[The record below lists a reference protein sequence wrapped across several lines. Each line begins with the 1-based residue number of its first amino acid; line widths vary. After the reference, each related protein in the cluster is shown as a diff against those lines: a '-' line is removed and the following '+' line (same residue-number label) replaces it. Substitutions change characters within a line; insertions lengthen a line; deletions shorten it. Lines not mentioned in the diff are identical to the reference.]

1 MVRPLLCTRTKAC
14 SNSSSMMVMLTNK
27 TAQMHLCKNLWKKL
41 QAPCHSKTP
50 PMNLLLLCQQH
61 SRKWMEVRL
70 SNHLLKPKRN
80 LLPLNLQP
88 PRKKLLKL
96 LLNRLKRTIQAS
108 KPNRTLP
115 RPNKNSQLSPLTRSK
130 KKLSL
135 AQKLQLLSNEKNYL
149 RADGIK
155 FKSFTL

>member
-1 MVRPLLCTRTKAC
+1 
-14 SNSSSMMVMLTNK
+14 
-27 TAQMHLCKNLWKKL
+27 
-41 QAPCHSKTP
+41 
-50 PMNLLLLCQQH
+50 
-61 SRKWMEVRL
+61 MEVRL

-80 LLPLNLQP
+80 LLLLNLQL
-88 PRKKLLKL
+88 PRKRLLKL
-96 LLNRLKRTIQAS
+96 LLNRRKRTIQAS
-108 KPNRTLP
+108 KPNRTLL

-130 KKLSL
+130 KKLSQ

>member
-80 LLPLNLQP
+80 LLLLNLQP

>member
-1 MVRPLLCTRTKAC
+1 MVKPLLCTRTKAC

-27 TAQMHLCKNLWKKL
+27 TALMHLCKNLWKTL

-80 LLPLNLQP
+80 LLLLNLQL
-88 PRKKLLKL
+88 PRKRLLKL
-96 LLNRLKRTIQAS
+96 LLNRRKRTIQAS
-108 KPNRTLP
+108 KPNRTLL

-130 KKLSL
+130 KKLSQ